1 MNFSHNSHLVASP
14 IWFIAAELTKN
25 NGDWTSLVCLML
37 FAMSSVAALLGLFPR
52 KKT

>member
-25 NGDWTSLVCLML
+25 NGDWTPLWCMTMFLMS
-37 FAMSSVAALLGLFPR
+37 AIAAFLGMLPR